1 MAGHKHDTNGAQ
13 EDSEIR
19 VGPEYITYRK
29 KWCTC
34 GYGPTEQTVIGRR
47 PA

>member
-1 MAGHKHDTNGAQ
+1 MGHKHDSNGVW
-13 EDSEIR
+13 EDAEIK
-19 VGPEYITYRK
+19 VGNEYVTYRK

-34 GYGPTEQTVIGRR
+34 GYGPTENQIISRR